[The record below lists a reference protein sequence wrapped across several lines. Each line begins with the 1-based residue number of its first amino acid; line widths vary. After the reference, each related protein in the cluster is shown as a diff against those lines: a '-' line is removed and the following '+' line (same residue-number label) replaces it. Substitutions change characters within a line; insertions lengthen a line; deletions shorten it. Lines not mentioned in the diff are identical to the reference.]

1 MTHED
6 LKRDR
11 EVEGSSDRS
20 FGLLFAIVFV
30 VIGSRPLLHGAAPRW
45 WALAIAAVF
54 GLIALVQP
62 ALLALPNRLWLKLG
76 LMLGDVVGPI
86 AVGILF
92 YFVVTPLGFAMR
104 LTGRDPLRT
113 TLDPQA
119 GSYWVPRKPPGPAP
133 DSLTNQF

>member
-1 MTHED
+1 M
-6 LKRDR
+6 
-11 EVEGSSDRS
+11 
-20 FGLLFAIVFV
+20 
-30 VIGSRPLLHGAAPRW
+30 
-45 WALAIAAVF
+45 
-54 GLIALVQP
+54 VQP